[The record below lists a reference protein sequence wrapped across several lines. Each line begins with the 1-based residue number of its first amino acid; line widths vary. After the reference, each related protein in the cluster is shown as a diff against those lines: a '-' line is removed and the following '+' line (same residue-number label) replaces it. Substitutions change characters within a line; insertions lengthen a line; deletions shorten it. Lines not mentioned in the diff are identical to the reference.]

1 MMDDSLLRQLYDDL
15 AGVIAAAQ
23 RSLVQ
28 IANGRGG
35 AGAGTIWHSDGLIVT
50 NHHVIA
56 GRGDLRVTLH
66 SGETLPARVLAASPE
81 RDLAAL
87 VVEADGLPTIAP
99 GDSRA
104 LRPGQWVLAL
114 GHPWG
119 VLDAVT
125 GGVVIAL
132 GPQIGDMRSPN
143 GQDWL
148 AVSVHVR
155 PGHSGG
161 PLIDAQGRMVGVN
174 TIMNGPDVGV
184 AVPVHVVKAFLK
196 EDVGAKVKRS
206 KPEPVIC

>member
-1 MMDDSLLRQLYDDL
+1 MTDTSLLRQLYDDL
-15 AGVIAAAQ
+15 ASVTAAAQ

-35 AGAGTIWHSDGLIVT
+35 AGAGTIWHSDGLIIT
-50 NHHVIA
+50 NYHVIA
-56 GRGDLRVTLH
+56 GRGGLRVTLR
-66 SGETLPARVLAASPE
+66 SGETLPARVLAASPQ

-87 VVEADGLPTIAP
+87 VVKANGLPTIEL

-119 VLDAVT
+119 VPDAVT
-125 GGVVIAL
+125 SGVVIAL
-132 GPQIGDMRSPN
+132 GPQIGDIRSPN

-161 PLIDAQGRMVGVN
+161 PLIDARGRMVGVN

-196 EDVGAKVKRS
+196 ENVGAKIKCLR
-206 KPEPVIC
+206 PEPVIY